1 MSAETVGTKPPAT
14 PASESGR
21 LGPTPWLSAGF
32 LFPALLLL
40 GLLVLYPI
48 IYTIWRSLF
57 DAAGSKFVGLDNYI
71 SMFTDSVTFGWTDN
85 SAIGIALVLVVLA
98 VIGLAG
104 GSASG
109 AIDRGTALRVGFIA
123 VPLIALAAYFILAM
137 HSPMFTAIKNNIIWV
152 IFAPTVITALG
163 LIFAVVTERIRWA
176 SAFKLVVFM
185 PMAISMLAAGVIF
198 TLVYDKAPERGVL
211 NAVAVGA
218 HDTFTSSV
226 GYPGAHPRPNGPL
239 QAQGKGFVTK
249 QAVQPGQP
257 ALLPLVAV
265 NTEAQRKLSP
275 VKPAAAKPGVINGT
289 VWVDFAPGGGGTQN
303 QPDSN
308 EKGLSGIK
316 VQAVS
321 SSGSVAG
328 TATSRKDGN
337 FEFGSLPSGSY
348 TLRLPESNF
357 AEPFN
362 GIDWLGPALVTPA
375 IIGAYVW
382 MWAGFAMVLI
392 GAGLAAIPRDA
403 LEAARVDG
411 ATELQVFWR
420 VTMPLLA
427 PVVVVVLV
435 TLIINVLK
443 IFDLVY
449 IIAPGATQQDAN
461 VLALQMYLSSFGGGN
476 DQGLG
481 SAIAVVLFLLVVPA
495 MVFNIRRFRQEQS

>member
-1 MSAETVGTKPPAT
+1 MSTETVGTKPPAT
-14 PASESGR
+14 PTTESGR
-21 LGPTPWLSAGF
+21 LGPPPWLSSGF

-48 IYTIWRSLF
+48 VYTIWRSLY
-57 DAAGSKFVGLDNYI
+57 DASGGKFVGLRNYI
-71 SMFTDSVTFGWTDN
+71 SMFTDSVTAGWSD
-85 SAIGIALVLVVLA
+85 SAAIGIVILITAIVAIVLTVGTVTGSIARSTALKGGFVVLPLVDAAAYVILVL
-98 VIGLAG
+98 
-104 GSASG
+104 
-109 AIDRGTALRVGFIA
+109 
-123 VPLIALAAYFILAM
+123 
-137 HSPMFTAIKNNIIWV
+137 HSPMFTAIKNNVIWV
-152 IFAPTVITALG
+152 VFAPTVITALG

-176 SAFKLVVFM
+176 AAFKLIVFM

-198 TLVYDKAPERGVL
+198 TLVYDRAPERGVL
-211 NAVAVGA
+211 NAVVVGA
-218 HDTFTSSV
+218 HDAFRPSV

-239 QAQGKGFVTK
+239 QAQGKNFVTK

-265 NTEAQRKLSP
+265 STDAQKKLSP
-275 VKPAAAKPGVINGT
+275 VKPATARPGVLNGT

-303 QPDSN
+303 QPDAR
-308 EKGLSGIK
+308 EKALSGVKI
-316 VQAVS
+316 QALSGGRVVATTS
-321 SSGSVAG
+321 SH
-328 TATSRKDGN
+328 KDGS
-337 FEFGSLPSGSY
+337 FAFGSLPAGSY
-348 TLRLPESNF
+348 TLRLPDSNF
-357 AEPFN
+357 GAPFN
-362 GIDWLGPALVTPA
+362 GVNWLGASLVTPA
-375 IIGAYVW
+375 IIAAYVW

-476 DQGLG
+476 NQGLG
-481 SAIAVVLFLLVVPA
+481 SAIAVVLFLLVLPA